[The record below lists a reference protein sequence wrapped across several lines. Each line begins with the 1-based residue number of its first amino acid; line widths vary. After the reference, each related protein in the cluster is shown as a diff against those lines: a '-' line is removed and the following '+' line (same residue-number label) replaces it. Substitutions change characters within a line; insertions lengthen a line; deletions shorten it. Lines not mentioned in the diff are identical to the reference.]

1 MKAITLKLHFI
12 VLITLLTQTLNAQ
25 CSSGCNLTI
34 TVPNNNT
41 YNLTAGQTV
50 CITGSGTFTGR
61 LNNFNGNTLCI
72 GTGVNYNPS
81 TAPNYNGNWTI
92 INHGTFT
99 KTTNL
104 NFNSGTSFTNA
115 ATGTISLGSINIG
128 SSTTFNNYGTLSVTA
143 LTVNSGG
150 SVTLGGTTNSS
161 GLISNNG
168 SLNITGALNT
178 VGITN
183 NSGGAITASAT
194 IVSTA
199 GIINNGTFNTT
210 ANVTATTF
218 TNNSG
223 SNFTINGALALTGL
237 LSNSS
242 TMNITGSLTGT
253 AVTNFSGGN
262 LSINGNASITGTLTN
277 TGTLTQQGS
286 FNTAIILNNS
296 GGVILGGS
304 STSCNYISASGAF
317 TNNGTIGGSGHAIV
331 VGNTPIGTGSIL
343 SPATTSLSTPT
354 VQPTALNLSFNGTSV
369 NGSFTQASNAT
380 AGGYIILRAT
390 STTTSAPGTT
400 NPTNYT
406 NYSIGQTL
414 GSWTIVALNNGRS
427 NTTFTDDV
435 STLCNYIHYRILSY
449 ALSGNCRVYR
459 TSSALTNYVDIRPS
473 ITGTTPGTIIG
484 AGTVTLG
491 ATANYG
497 TVNWYAN
504 SSGGSILGTGTTFT
518 TPSISTSTNYYAEA
532 ANGTCVS
539 ATRTLVIAT
548 VDYPE
553 IDIRGNNVAIGN
565 GDATPSTSDFTF
577 IGSNDVA
584 VGSISKTFQLR
595 NLSSTAPLTIGTIS
609 FSGANASDFSIGT
622 PPATTVAANSSTT
635 FTIVFNPSATGTRN
649 AIISIV
655 NNDQNENPYTFSIQ
669 GTGITDIDG
678 DGIDVS
684 VDTDDDNDGISDLS
698 ECRTC
703 TTDPFQNGSFET
715 PVIGASTYSFVP
727 TASVTGWQTSAENV
741 IEIWSSGFNGVNAA
755 AGNQF
760 AELNANVPG
769 VLYQT
774 FCLNGAGGTITYSVR
789 HRGRVGTDTA
799 YMKIGNSLANALAST
814 PVQTLTDGNSAW
826 GLYAGTYTIPTG
838 MRQIVITFQA
848 GPTATGDQSVGNF
861 IDDIQITINQ
871 SCVDTDADGVAD
883 ISDLDSD
890 NDGTPDIEEAGF
902 KAYSNQSSTMDKT
915 NASLW
920 ADANANGLNDYI
932 EATLAA
938 PSYTVLNS
946 DGDVVPNYIDLDS
959 DNDSLF
965 DIDEAGLLIGDGDVN
980 GDGKGDYLDADGD
993 GIMNIHDNYTGY
1005 GTNGK
1010 AYAQDTDN
1018 DGTADVLD
1026 LDSNNDGI
1034 NDVATGL
1041 FAALDT
1047 DNNGRINGTADADED
1062 GLLDTFDTNT
1072 SVTGS
1077 PRNLDQK
1084 LYLNFDGRNDYAE
1097 DSPILGGLSNATLM
1111 AWIDLAPTFASDGIV
1126 MGQSNFH
1133 IKVNSS
1139 RALQVVINGT
1149 TFTYTNTAALS
1160 RSKWYHVAATYGGG
1174 SLTIYLN
1181 GDPQTFSVSGAISA
1195 DTSNFTLGKNPTN
1208 TNTYFN
1214 GKMDEVRVFNV
1225 SMSDT
1230 KVQRMINQEIQS
1242 NGAQVRGTFIPKDIE
1257 SLPYANLI
1265 RYYRMDAFKDDIA
1278 DNFVSPGIDTGTG
1291 LKIYN
1296 HKVIATQEAPMPYV
1310 TVRTGDFATAITDT
1324 TKDID
1329 GADVLNFDWNIIDV
1343 RHNITETS
1351 NSTDLAMVI
1360 NSGVRVTMN
1369 NDTKMQN
1376 AWYLKLD
1383 GVLDLAGRSQLI
1395 QTNSSDLEVTSAGS
1409 IERDQQGTK
1418 NIYNYNYW
1426 SSPVAAINTTTN
1438 NGAFTVAGVVKDG
1451 TTSTPQNITWTSGL
1465 DGAATSPITL
1475 SSYWIFKFQNLTN
1488 TYANWQS
1495 VGQNGALYPAQG
1507 FTLKGSGATGPN
1519 QNLTFVGKPNN
1530 GTVTTT
1536 VAPSNLNLT
1545 GNPYPSAIDANLFI
1559 NANTSSITGSLYFW
1573 EHAANNNSH
1582 NLSAY
1587 QGGYSVRNL
1596 VGGVGP
1602 SAPAGINGVGNSS
1615 RVPQRY
1621 IPVGQG
1627 FFVVGNST
1635 GGTITFTN
1643 GQRTFIKE
1651 TNASSNALFKN
1662 ANATT
1667 SYLGNNEEDP
1677 IANDQYIRVRLGM
1690 TSKDNYHRN
1699 ILLGFMENLATPAL
1713 DYGFD
1718 AVSIDN
1724 QPNDVYFKTAGTNL
1738 AIQGDDYFNV
1748 NKMYPIGVKAYITG
1762 EIKFMIDEVE
1772 NLPAAQRYYILDNQD
1787 GVFHD
1792 ITNNPYIVEVPQ
1804 GNTDNR
1810 FVLTFKDTTALNN
1823 TDFNNENSIQVVYTS
1838 TNDVL
1843 TIKNNVADA
1852 TIHKVILYN
1861 MLGQEVMTFKVN
1873 GQDQSHIEIPVN
1885 GISSG
1890 TYITK
1895 VVSDKG
1901 TTSKKIVFN

>member
-1 MKAITLKLHFI
+1 
-12 VLITLLTQTLNAQ
+12 
-25 CSSGCNLTI
+25 
-34 TVPNNNT
+34 
-41 YNLTAGQTV
+41 
-50 CITGSGTFTGR
+50 
-61 LNNFNGNTLCI
+61 
-72 GTGVNYNPS
+72 
-81 TAPNYNGNWTI
+81 
-92 INHGTFT
+92 
-99 KTTNL
+99 
-104 NFNSGTSFTNA
+104 
-115 ATGTISLGSINIG
+115 
-128 SSTTFNNYGTLSVTA
+128 
-143 LTVNSGG
+143 
-150 SVTLGGTTNSS
+150 
-161 GLISNNG
+161 
-168 SLNITGALNT
+168 
-178 VGITN
+178 
-183 NSGGAITASAT
+183 
-194 IVSTA
+194 
-199 GIINNGTFNTT
+199 
-210 ANVTATTF
+210 
-218 TNNSG
+218 
-223 SNFTINGALALTGL
+223 
-237 LSNSS
+237 
-242 TMNITGSLTGT
+242 
-253 AVTNFSGGN
+253 
-262 LSINGNASITGTLTN
+262 
-277 TGTLTQQGS
+277 
-286 FNTAIILNNS
+286 LNNS
-296 GGVILGGS
+296 GGVILGGL
-304 STSCNYISASGAF
+304 TSNCNYIRATGTF
-317 TNNGTIGGSGHAIV
+317 TNNGTIGGSGYSLI
-331 VGNTPIGTGSIL
+331 VGNTTLGTGSIL
-343 SPATTSLSTPT
+343 SPATTSISTPSA
-354 VQPTALNLSFNGTSV
+354 QPSALNLSYNGTSV
-369 NGSFTQASNAT
+369 NGSFTQASSSSV
-380 AGGYIILRAT
+380 GGYIILRAT
-390 STTTSAPGTT
+390 STTTSAPTTT
-400 NPTNYT
+400 NPTNYA
-406 NYSIGQTL
+406 NVSVGQTL
-414 GSWTIVALNNGRS
+414 GSWTIVALNDGRP
-427 NTTFTDDV
+427 NTSFTDNV
-435 STLCNYIHYRILSY
+435 SGLCNYIHYRILSY

-459 TSSALTNYVDIRPS
+459 TSGALTNYIDIRPS
-473 ITGTTPGTIIG
+473 ISGTTPGTTYG

-497 TVNWYAN
+497 TVNWYAAA
-504 SSGGSILGTGTTFT
+504 SGGTSLGTGTTFT
-518 TPSISTSTNYYAEA
+518 TPSLTATTNYYAEA
-532 ANGTCVS
+532 VNGTCVS
-539 ATRTLVIAT
+539 ATRSLVTAT

-565 GDATPSTSDFTF
+565 GDSTPSAADFTI

-584 VGSISKTFQLR
+584 VGSISKSFQLR

-622 PPATTVAANSSTT
+622 PPSTTVAANSSTT
-635 FTIVFNPSATGTRN
+635 FTIVFNPSALGTRN
-649 AIISIV
+649 AIITIV
-655 NNDQNENPYTFSIQ
+655 NNDQNENPFTFSIQ

-715 PVIGASTYSFVP
+715 PAIGASTYAFVA
-727 TASVTGWQTSAENV
+727 TSSVTGWQTSAENV

-814 PVQTLTDGNSAW
+814 PVQTLVDGTSGW
-826 GLYAGTYTIPTG
+826 GLYSGTYTIPTG

-871 SCVDTDADGVAD
+871 SCMDTDSDGVAD
-883 ISDLDSD
+883 INDLDSD

-915 NASLW
+915 NAAIW
-920 ADANANGLNDYI
+920 ADANANGLNDFL
-932 EATLAA
+932 ETTLAA
-938 PSYTVLNS
+938 PGYTVLNS
-946 DGDVVPNYIDLDS
+946 DGDAVPNYIDLDS

-965 DIDEAGLLIGDGDVN
+965 DIDEAGLLNGDGDVN
-980 GDGKGDYLDADGD
+980 GDGKGDYLDSDGD
-993 GIMNIHDNYTGY
+993 GIMNIHDNLPGY

-1010 AYAQDTDN
+1010 SYAQDTDN
-1018 DGTADVLD
+1018 DGTADFLD
-1026 LDSNNDGI
+1026 LDSNNDGT
-1034 NDVATGL
+1034 NDIATGL
-1041 FAALDT
+1041 FASLDT
-1047 DNNGRINGTADADED
+1047 DNNGRINGSADADDD

-1072 SVTGS
+1072 STFGS
-1077 PRNLDQK
+1077 PRDINRK

-1097 DSPILGGLSNATLM
+1097 DTAILGGLSNVTLM
-1111 AWIDLAPTFASDGIV
+1111 AWIDLAPGFTTDGVI
-1126 MGQSNFH
+1126 MGQTNFH
-1133 IKVNSS
+1133 LKVNSS
-1139 RALQVVINGT
+1139 RALQAVVNGT
-1149 TFTYTNTAALS
+1149 TYTYTNTAALG

-1174 SLTIYLN
+1174 NLTLYVN

-1195 DTSNFTLGKNPTN
+1195 DASNFTLGKNPLT

-1214 GKMDEVRVFNV
+1214 GKIDEVRVFNV

-1265 RYYRMDAFKDDIA
+1265 RYYRMDTYKDDIA
-1278 DNFVSPGIDTGTG
+1278 DNFVTASVDTGTG
-1291 LKIYN
+1291 LKLYN

-1310 TVRTGDFATAITDT
+1310 TVRTGDFATAITDA

-1329 GADVLNFDWNIIDV
+1329 GADVLNYDWNIIDV

-1351 NSTDLAMVI
+1351 NSTDLAMII
-1360 NSGVRVTMN
+1360 NSGVRVTMS

-1383 GVLDLAGRSQLI
+1383 GVLDLEGRSQLI

-1426 SSPVAAINTTTN
+1426 SSPVSAINTTAN
-1438 NGAFTVAGVVKDG
+1438 NGALTVAGVLKDG
-1451 TTSTPQNITWTSGL
+1451 TTATPQNITWTSGL
-1465 DGAATSPITL
+1465 DGAPTAPITL

-1495 VGQNGALYPAQG
+1495 VGPNGTLYPAQG
-1507 FTLKGSGATGPN
+1507 FTLKGSGATGAN

-1530 GTVTTT
+1530 GTITTT

-1545 GNPYPSAIDANLFI
+1545 GNPYPSAIDTNLFI
-1559 NANTSSITGSLYFW
+1559 NANTGSITGSLYFW
-1573 EHAANNNSH
+1573 EHANNNNSH

-1602 SAPAGINGVGNSS
+1602 SAPAGINGLGSSS

-1627 FFVVGNST
+1627 FFVVGNAT

-1643 GQRTFIKE
+1643 GQRLFVKE
-1651 TNASSNALFKN
+1651 TNASSNSMFKTS
-1662 ANATT
+1662 NATT
-1667 SYLGNNEEDP
+1667 SYVGNNEEDP
-1677 IANDQYIRVRLGM
+1677 ITNDQYIRVRLGM

-1713 DYGFD
+1713 DYGYD

-1748 NKMYPIGVKAYITG
+1748 NKMYPIGVKAYVTG

-1772 NLPAAQRYYILDNQD
+1772 NLPASQRYYILDNQD

-1823 TDFNNENSIQVVYTS
+1823 TDFTNENSIQIVYTS

-1852 TIHKVILYN
+1852 TIQKVLLYN

-1873 GQDQSHIEIPVN
+1873 GEDQSHIEIPVS

-1901 TTSKKIVFN
+1901 TTAKKIVFN